1 MKPPKFILTQ
11 TRLKITLIL
20 LCLLFAGK
28 MVKADIPCYQAI
40 QMQHDSIDSLETRLA
55 TAQSLPYNQGY
66 QEGYKVAKLEV
77 SNKAETIGWIAIA
90 VIVIWFTVKSL
101 IYLKNS

>member
-1 MKPPKFILTQ
+1 M
-11 TRLKITLIL
+11 
-20 LCLLFAGK
+20 LLFAGK
-28 MVKADIPCYQAI
+28 YVKADTPCHVAI
-40 QMQHDSIDSLETRLA
+40 TSYEKQIDSLETRLA
-55 TAQSLPYNQGY
+55 TAQSLPYNQGD

-101 IYLKNS
+101 IFLKNN